1 MASRDH
7 SMTTI
12 VIAHRLQTVRDADII
27 CVVNDGRVF
36 EEGSHDELMQRKES
50 LYRKMV
56 ERTDG
61 HEQLDDA
68 A

>member
-56 ERTDG
+56 KRTDG